1 MKKIAVLSLLLFL
14 LAASVSPALAG
25 KSTNVVMNG
34 TITAIDSA
42 NKTITITTVSGPF
55 PKGSEVV
62 VYTTSR
68 TRFLQQIADGTCI
81 YITFEDLEVGDL
93 VGVTGRFENGLFV
106 ATRITVKL

>member
-25 KSTNVVMNG
+25 KSASVVMNG
-34 TITAIDSA
+34 YITAIDDV

-68 TRFLQQIADGTCI
+68 TRISLQEADGTCTPI
-81 YITFEDLEVGDL
+81 PFSDLAVGDL
-93 VGVTGRFENGLFV
+93 VGVTGRFENSLFV
-106 ATRITVKL
+106 ATRITVKI